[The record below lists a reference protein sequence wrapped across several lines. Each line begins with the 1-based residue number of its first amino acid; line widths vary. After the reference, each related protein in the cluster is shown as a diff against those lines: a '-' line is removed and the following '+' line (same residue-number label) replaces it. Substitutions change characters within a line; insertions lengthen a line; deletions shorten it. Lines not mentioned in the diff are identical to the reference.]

1 MNHCCSFCRSFAVFG
16 VLVDVSGSM
25 KSALSLDGFHHKGA
39 EVKRTHAILTSTLN
53 IVKREVA
60 HHRRRDSVF
69 VCAFGLNNVNACDIL
84 ASTLNIAKREFT
96 HQGQDSLFELV
107 SELENTR
114 MNTCDLL
121 SLLELVEELKHD
133 GRTYHDKLIDIAM
146 EHGAP
151 QAKEWI
157 PKHLSEFEARLL
169 HRALMTDK
177 SLIPGLV
184 ELIPGEAT
192 LGRVKAGGG
201 VAGGAA
207 AALAASMLPFFLP
220 AMAIT
225 VPIARYASAKYAQ
238 KN

>member
-1 MNHCCSFCRSFAVFG
+1 MFG

-25 KSALSLDGFHHKGA
+25 KSALSLDGSHHRGA

-60 HHRRRDSVF
+60 HHQRQDSVF
-69 VCAFGLNNVNACDIL
+69 VSAFGLNNVNACDLL
-84 ASTLNIAKREFT
+84 ASTLNIAKREFA
-96 HQGQDSLFELV
+96 HRGQDSV
-107 SELENTR
+107 SELENTC

-121 SLLELVEELKHD
+121 SLLELVEESKLKHD
-133 GRTYHDKLIDIAM
+133 DHTYHEKLIDIAT

-184 ELIPGEAT
+184 RLIPGEAT
-192 LGRVKAGGG
+192 LGRVKA
-201 VAGGAA
+201 AGGAA
-207 AALAASMLPFFLP
+207 GGMAAGGMAAAVAVPLLGPLGFLA
-220 AMAIT
+220 I
-225 VPIARYASAKYAQ
+225 PIAGYASAKYAQ